1 MTTLMEFSGHP
12 LVHALGWTLLHFL
25 WQGTLAALVLWLVLG
40 SLGGRSSQA
49 RYGAACFALALM
61 VAMLLFTFTRTASEE
76 YKTRNDFQQ
85 STLVIGAGML
95 LQVGSSELAAPWPIR
110 MAVALDRWVPWL
122 LVAWFVGAILFVV
135 RLNFGLMVARRLKRM
150 GTQAPPPELQHLFND
165 LKRRMEVVHA
175 VRLLHS
181 VRVQVPTV
189 IGWLSPVVL
198 IPASC
203 LFGLSTLQIEAIFCH
218 ELAHVRRHDYLVSVF
233 QSVAEALLFYHPAV
247 WWVSKQVRRER
258 ECCCDEIAVAMGGN
272 VLAYAKA
279 LSYLEERRMAFP
291 EFILGA
297 NGGVLK
303 MRINRL
309 LGCREDAAASQF
321 AVLTLAALIIAVAGS
336 YVATV
341 ARAQPKTAPPAPLSI
356 ATNVAP
362 QSTQAQ
368 MTTLTRPQTDAAI
381 AQQQP
386 PNGVYKAWVNQDVTY
401 IIAPEER
408 TQFLG
413 LTTDEE
419 RDKFINDFWVRR
431 NSASGSVSTSFKDQY
446 YARIAYANQHFAADR
461 PGWTTDRGRAYIVNG
476 KPESID
482 AHPTGGQSTNG
493 AGIMPFEV
501 WHYPS
506 AEGGGQSI
514 DVRFVDDC
522 KCGKYQMVSQTRR
535 PGLQAGMHAAAVA
548 VSPAVSAEAVEVS
561 AGAIA
566 GNVISR
572 PNPIYPND
580 AKAAHVQ
587 GAVILRA
594 IISKTGT
601 VEDLQ
606 LISGPEM
613 LQASAIDA
621 VRRWKYKPYLLNG
634 APVKVDTMITVNYS
648 FGGGD
653 IKGVAQPM
661 PEVEDPAPRIAIA
674 PGSPVRIS
682 AGVLSGMLVFKVDPV
697 YPPEAKAAGVQG
709 VVVLRA
715 IVAKDGTVKSL
726 QVVSGPPSL
735 MTSAIDA
742 VKQWK
747 YNPYL
752 LNGEPTEVETTI
764 NINYT
769 SPIRQSSKKTAR
781 PPTRYPA

>member
-76 YKTRNDFQQ
+76 YKTRNEFQQ
-85 STLVIGAGML
+85 SALVIGAGMS
-95 LQVGSSELAAPWPIR
+95 LQVGPSELAAHWPIR
-110 MAVALDRWVPWL
+110 MAVALDRWVPGL
-122 LVAWFVGAILFVV
+122 LVAWFVGAIFFVV
-135 RLNFGLMVARRLKRM
+135 RLNFGLMVARRLKHM
-150 GTQAPPPELQHLFND
+150 GTQAPPPELQHLFDD
-165 LKRRMEVVHA
+165 LKRRMEVVRA

-189 IGWLSPVVL
+189 IGWLRPVVL

-203 LFGLSTLQIEAIFCH
+203 LTGLSTLQIEAIFCH
-218 ELAHVRRHDYLVSVF
+218 EIAHVRRHDYLVSVF

-279 LSYLEERRMAFP
+279 LSYLEERRAAFP
-291 EFILGA
+291 EFMLGA

-321 AVLTLAALIIAVAGS
+321 AVLTLAAMIIAVAGS
-336 YVATV
+336 YVVTA
-341 ARAQPKTAPPAPLSI
+341 ARAQSKTAQPA
-356 ATNVAP
+356 
-362 QSTQAQ
+362 QEY
-368 MTTLTRPQTDAAI
+368 MMTLTRPLTDAAT
-381 AQQQP
+381 AQQP
-386 PNGVYKAWVNQDVTY
+386 PPHGVYKAWVDRDVTY
-401 IIAPEER
+401 IITPEER
-408 TQFLG
+408 TRFLR

-419 RDKFINDFWVRR
+419 RDKFVNDFWARR
-431 NSASGSVSTSFKDQY
+431 NSTSGSLSASFKDQY
-446 YARIAYANQHFAADR
+446 YARIAYANQHFAADQ
-461 PGWTTDRGRAYIVNG
+461 PGWTTDRGRTYIVNG
-476 KPESID
+476 RPESID
-482 AHPTGGQSTNG
+482 VHPNGGQSANG

-514 DVRFVDDC
+514 DVRFADNC
-522 KCGKYQMVSQTRR
+522 KCGKFQMVSQTRR
-535 PGLQAGMHAAAVA
+535 AGLQAGMNTAAVA
-548 VSPAVSAEAVEVS
+548 VAPAVAAEAVKVS

-566 GNVISR
+566 GTIISR

-587 GAVILRA
+587 GAVILHA

-606 LISGPEM
+606 VISGPEM
-613 LQASAIDA
+613 LRASAIDA
-621 VRRWKYKPYLLNG
+621 VRHWTYRPYLLNG
-634 APVKVDTMITVNYS
+634 RPVKVDTTITVIYT

-653 IKGVAQPM
+653 IKGVAQSM
-661 PEVEDPAPRIAIA
+661 PEAEDSAPRIAIA
-674 PGSPVRIS
+674 PGSPVHVS
-682 AGVLSGMLVFKVDPV
+682 VGVLSAMLVSKVDPV

-715 IVAKDGTVKSL
+715 VVAKDGTVASL
-726 QVVSGPPSL
+726 QVVSGPPQL
-735 MTSAIDA
+735 TASAMDA
-742 VKQWK
+742 VRQWMYK
-747 YNPYL
+747 PYL

-764 NINYT
+764 NISYT
-769 SPIRQSSKKTAR
+769 LADTPEQQENSATTDAILGL
-781 PPTRYPA
+781 